1 MRTIRKIFV
10 SLLCMAIIATSQIA
24 LACEHCQVDESSTI
38 TMDSEEF
45 GVVPYAEET
54 TWYFRIYNGQ
64 LQQRLWSN
72 TRGIWLTEWT
82 NCND

>member
-1 MRTIRKIFV
+1 MRTIRKIFAGF
-10 SLLCMAIIATSQIA
+10 LCMTIIATSQVA
-24 LACEHCQVDESSTI
+24 LAHNLSRPDEPPLT
-38 TMDSEEF
+38 TVNFREC

-82 NCND
+82 NRND